1 MAKTKEQLDAEILAL
16 TKERESLELA
26 EKQNTLEGK
35 IEELF
40 KAINEIKEGQKQ
52 QATAPTE
59 KKLNI

>member
-52 QATAPTE
+52 QVVVPSE